1 MRKRL
6 TGLLAVL
13 TGCMAQ
19 SPNQVAGEPERDRIV
34 VDVPISRERAVDRAM
49 VAFIAESL
57 TVAKNDGGVI
67 TSEPLEVESMT
78 VDIALVTY
86 TATVVATSDST
97 ARVVVMAY
105 QQEIEHTGRAGTQT
119 TVDARKKPVTSHHR
133 AMWIPFW
140 QRVERIAQRLRV
152 AK

>member
-1 MRKRL
+1 MKL
-6 TGLLAVL
+6 WAIGLFALVAA
-13 TGCMAQ
+13 CMAP
-19 SPNQVAGEPERDRIV
+19 SPNQTAGEAERDRV
-34 VDVPISRERAVDRAM
+34 SVDVALSRERAVDRTM

-57 TVAKNDGGVI
+57 TVAKNEGGII

-78 VDIALVTY
+78 VDVALVTY
-86 TATVVATSDST
+86 TATVVPTSDSSS
-97 ARVVVMAY
+97 RVVVMAY

-140 QRVERIAQRLRV
+140 QRVERIAERV
-152 AK
+152 RTAR